1 MTCSLKIPQ
10 NVGQTIV
17 EGGAMFCCMLMNTK
31 KFIKFCRD
39 CGIRISHQRLLRLE
53 QLGVFAPLFQ
63 VQAPKESVNPF
74 RIPPGTSDNWFTKG
88 WAIDT
93 SAVPSNH
100 IVPDRADKRCEGYY
114 SMFQIYHLNV
124 VLDRLNI
131 PFDLE
136 SFIDWP
142 ESQSINREERM
153 VQLAKDGVQFL
164 KRAQFLKN
172 FQNFRIISLLC
183 QHISNRYFPA
193 TQTDMRMMNI
203 PLKSRYYDDAWISV
217 NLSIENWLHEM
228 EYWNPQEIKT
238 LYNITSE
245 NLKQAYETLSVTQAR
260 LDPIEHWYELTQFIA
275 VDSRKRLKGAALLSE
290 NMRYGAQMLRLFY
303 KDLYKSDLPH
313 YNEVSR
319 SIFIHLPET
328 SVRKDARCY
337 LEAIA
342 NRFNVNPQPR
352 LCLFV
357 EGQTEKTAIEYIFE
371 KYYEI
376 HHGKYGIEI
385 ICLNG
390 VDNATGGKRDRFGGI
405 IRLID
410 YLHEHQTVTFL
421 ILDNENRA
429 KTLQKRLGKEHSIHD
444 RRRHVTKKELIE
456 ILDNSFEFDNF
467 SRNEIAVALTE
478 LAPDNITFSEE
489 DVAHPEGSLNH
500 GSSLGSVYKKKANCG
515 LNKIKLAKILI
526 DKALISGSIAN
537 TKIIKILNKVKE
549 IVSDNYLPVCQAM
562 REINLNSGY
571 YGAIKNNP
579 KNHNI
584 KDKKDA

>member
-53 QLGVFAPLFQ
+53 QLGVFAPLFR

-74 RIPPGTSDNWFTKG
+74 HIPPGTSDNWFTKG

-100 IVPDRADKRCEGYY
+100 IIPDRADKRCEGYY

-124 VLDRLNI
+124 VLSILNI

-142 ESQSINREERM
+142 ESQSINGEEKM
-153 VQLAKDGVQFL
+153 VQLAENGVQS
-164 KRAQFLKN
+164 LKN
-172 FQNFRIISLLC
+172 HLNFRIISLLC
-183 QHISNRYFPA
+183 QHISNRYFPE
-193 TQTDMRMMNI
+193 TQTDMRMINI
-203 PLKSRYYDDAWISV
+203 PSTNRYYSDAWISV
-217 NLSIENWLHEM
+217 NLSIENCRHEVKH
-228 EYWNPQEIKT
+228 WNFQEIKT
-238 LYNITSE
+238 LYNITSK
-245 NLKQAYETLSVTQAR
+245 NLREAYETLSVTQAK
-260 LDPIEHWYELTQFIA
+260 LDPIERWHELTQFIA
-275 VDSRKRLKGAALLSE
+275 VDSRKELKGAALLSE

-303 KDLYKSDLPH
+303 KDLYGSDLPH
-313 YNEVSR
+313 HNEVSK
-319 SIFIHLPET
+319 SIFIHLPEM
-328 SVRKDARCY
+328 SVHKDRRCH

-371 KYYEI
+371 KYYKT

-390 VDNATGGKRDRFGGI
+390 VNNATGGKRDRFGGI

-410 YLHEHQTVTFL
+410 HLHEHQTVAFL

-429 KTLQKRLGKEHSIHD
+429 KTLQKRLHTENSIHNP
-444 RRRHVTKKELIE
+444 RRRVTQKELIE

-489 DVAHPEGSLNH
+489 DITHPEESLNH
-500 GSSLGSVYKKKANCG
+500 GFSLGSVYKKKTNYG

-537 TKIIKILNKVKE
+537 TKIIRILNKVQK
-549 IVSDNYLPVCQAM
+549 IVSNNYLTVCQEM
-562 REINLNSGY
+562 RETNLNSGY